1 MNGTIQKKKD
11 SRSDFQGL
19 PFVFECIVV
28 IISSHLLKRRF
39 THYKDR
45 PSLLWNFQY
54 RELRIMPVQLV
65 YTLQFNT

>member
-19 PFVFECIVV
+19 LFVFEYVVV

-39 THYKDR
+39 THYIAQR
-45 PSLLWNFQY
+45 QTFIVM
-54 RELRIMPVQLV
+54 ELSKQGTQNHACAVR
-65 YTLQFNT
+65 